1 MAKES
6 LFQPGVPMYRGGLM
20 GANTSKK
27 KTDQKAVKVTA
38 TQKKQLEQM
47 KRIWGC

>member
-6 LFQPGVPMYRGGLM
+6 LFQPGAPMYRGGLI
-20 GANTSKK
+20 GADTSKK
-27 KTDQKAVKVTA
+27 KVAQKTVKLTT

>member
-6 LFQPGVPMYRGGLM
+6 LFQPGAPMYRGGVM
-20 GANTSKK
+20 GADTSKK
-27 KTDQKAVKVTA
+27 KTAQKAVKITA